1 MQSRLSHADRRRYY
15 QIDDQC
21 ISILLEN
28 KTFLLSELAVSLERL
43 YSYLRNFLSGSAQ
56 ETLEHKT
63 SALKEKHVQHWLLLL
78 EGRLDQEYENS
89 VMKIYT
95 ARSTYGL
102 DPRWYIGGYN
112 FLMTEIITAI
122 GARLPHRGLPFS
134 WPRRKTELQSAFL
147 RIASYDMAYTI
158 EAYIE
163 ETKTDRI
170 ATMDQLAR
178 SFEDVV
184 GGIVGTVASAAV
196 QLRATADGLT
206 HSAEATNL
214 KSMAAAAASQD
225 ASSNVQVAAGVANHL
240 SQAIGEISRRVHK
253 SNRIAG
259 KAADEADRTHAE
271 VRNLSEA
278 TERIDGIIDLISNIA
293 EQTNMLALN
302 AAIEAARAGEAGR
315 GFAVVAQEVK
325 NLAEATAKA
334 TAEIG
339 AQVVGIQTT
348 TQNVASFIATIA
360 ETTREVSSIAVSVET
375 AIAEQE
381 IETRE
386 IACRVEEAARGTAEV
401 ASNIAGVTQAA
412 GQSSSAA
419 RKLLESA
426 TNLTQQSEV
435 LANHVEDFLKR
446 VRTA

>member
-1 MQSRLSHADRRRYY
+1 
-15 QIDDQC
+15 
-21 ISILLEN
+21 
-28 KTFLLSELAVSLERL
+28 
-43 YSYLRNFLSGSAQ
+43 
-56 ETLEHKT
+56 
-63 SALKEKHVQHWLLLL
+63 
-78 EGRLDQEYENS
+78 
-89 VMKIYT
+89 
-95 ARSTYGL
+95 
-102 DPRWYIGGYN
+102 
-112 FLMTEIITAI
+112 
-122 GARLPHRGLPFS
+122 
-134 WPRRKTELQSAFL
+134 
-147 RIASYDMAYTI
+147 
-158 EAYIE
+158 
-163 ETKTDRI
+163 
-170 ATMDQLAR
+170 
-178 SFEDVV
+178 
-184 GGIVGTVASAAV
+184 V
-196 QLRATADGLT
+196 QLRATAGDLT

-214 KSMAAAAASQD
+214 KSMAAAAASRD

-240 SQAIGEISRRVHK
+240 SQAIGEISQRVHK

-293 EQTNMLALN
+293 GQTNMLALN

-401 ASNIAGVTQAA
+401 ASNIAGMTQAA
-412 GQSSSAA
+412 GHSSSAA

-435 LANHVEDFLKR
+435 LANHVENFLKR